1 MQGARPTTW
10 PMPCLRME
18 HGAGRA
24 RVHSYAP
31 TVPSTDSEPSSESSP
46 SASGSE
52 SSSAS
57 GTSKSTPGALV
68 QRFVVVPARRVIGLE
83 PTPPGG
89 AVATLHGDE
98 QEAPGLNPSETN
110 QLRNIRR
117 FGAAGALLMAIG
129 ALGAGAQ
136 PVLQNPIAG
145 VRLLSLPSRMATTAL
160 TVTMTG
166 TVIVVLA
173 WLLLGRFALGR
184 TRSGTTPRRLT
195 RSQMDRTLL
204 LWILPLSVAP
214 PMFSRDVY
222 SYLAQSE
229 ITARG
234 LDPYEVG
241 PVDALGAD
249 NVLTRTVPNIWRE
262 TPAPYGPLFLWMGR
276 GITYLTGENIVA
288 GIFLHRLLALA
299 GVALIVWSLPR
310 LARRCGVAS
319 VTALW
324 LGAANPLVLFH
335 LVAGIHNEALMI
347 GLMLAGTEL
356 ALRAIE
362 RAGPLRSTDI
372 AFLVGGAGLIALSS
386 AIKIPSLIALGFVGM
401 ALSRR
406 WGGTLRSVM
415 YAALLLGSIA
425 VVVQVAVSLGSGLGF
440 GWINTLGTAGV
451 VRSWMS
457 IPTILGLGTGFVGV
471 LLGLGDHTTAVL
483 GLTRP
488 IAAVVAGII
497 VVRMLIAVL
506 RGRLHPV
513 GALGVA
519 LGAVVLLFPVV
530 QPWYLL
536 WAVIPLAAWATTPSF
551 RRPAIAFSSL
561 VSVIL
566 MPNGSE
572 YQPFQIVQAAVV
584 TILTIAVLYLLTR
597 NRMPWPI
604 RTGPP
609 ERDRSSDEYAESS

>member
-1 MQGARPTTW
+1 MVR
-10 PMPCLRME
+10 
-18 HGAGRA
+18 
-24 RVHSYAP
+24 
-31 TVPSTDSEPSSESSP
+31 
-46 SASGSE
+46 
-52 SSSAS
+52 
-57 GTSKSTPGALV
+57 
-68 QRFVVVPARRVIGLE
+68 RFVLAPARRVIGLE
-83 PTPPGG
+83 PTPPGSV
-89 AVATLHGDE
+89 VATLHGDE
-98 QEAPGLNPSETN
+98 QEAPGLNPSETG

-136 PVLQNPIAG
+136 PVLQNPVFG
-145 VRLLSLPSRMATTAL
+145 VRFLSLPSRMATSAL

-166 TVIVVLA
+166 TVIVVIA
-173 WLLLGRFALGR
+173 WLLLGRFALGQ
-184 TRSGTTPRRLT
+184 TRSGTIPRRLS
-195 RSQMDRTLL
+195 RSQMDRTLM

-241 PVDALGAD
+241 PATALGVD
-249 NVLTRTVPNIWRE
+249 NVLTRTVPTIWRD

-299 GVALIVWSLPR
+299 GVALIVWALPR

-319 VTALW
+319 VSALW
-324 LGAANPLVLFH
+324 LGAANPLLLFH

-347 GLMLAGTEL
+347 GIMLAGTEF
-356 ALRAIE
+356 ALRAVE
-362 RAGPLRSTDI
+362 RTGALRRIDF
-372 AFLVGGAGLIALSS
+372 AFLIGGAALIALSS
-386 AIKIPSLIALGFVGM
+386 TVKIPSLIALGFVGM
-401 ALSRR
+401 ALSKR
-406 WGGTLRSVM
+406 WGGTLRSVV
-415 YAALLLGSIA
+415 YVALLLGTVVI
-425 VVVQVAVSLGSGLGF
+425 VVQVAVSLGSGLGF
-440 GWINTLGTAGV
+440 GWIDTLGTAGV

-488 IAAVVAGII
+488 IAAVVAGVI

-506 RGRLHPV
+506 RGRVHPV

-572 YQPFQIVQAAVV
+572 YQPFQIVQAAVM
-584 TILTIAVLYLLTR
+584 TILTIAVLYLITR
-597 NRMPWPI
+597 NRLPWPI

-609 ERDRSSDEYAESS
+609 AQGRTADEYAESS

>member
-1 MQGARPTTW
+1 V
-10 PMPCLRME
+10 E
-18 HGAGRA
+18 HGAGRL
-24 RVHSYAP
+24 RVPRYAP

-46 SASGSE
+46 SARGSE
-52 SSSAS
+52 SLPAPGTPKSGSA
-57 GTSKSTPGALV
+57 ALV
-68 QRFVVVPARRVIGLE
+68 HRFVLTPARRVIGLE

-98 QEAPGLNPSETN
+98 QEAPGLNPTETN

-241 PVDALGAD
+241 PATALGVD
-249 NVLTRTVPNIWRE
+249 NVLTRTVPNIWRD

-288 GIFLHRLLALA
+288 GIFLHRVLAIA

-324 LGAANPLVLFH
+324 LGAANPLLLFH

-572 YQPFQIVQAAVV
+572 YQPFQIVQAAVM
-584 TILTIAVLYLLTR
+584 TILTIALLYLFTR
-597 NRMPWPI
+597 NRMPWPT

-609 ERDRSSDEYAESS
+609 ARDRNTDEYAESS

>member
-1 MQGARPTTW
+1 MA
-10 PMPCLRME
+10 
-18 HGAGRA
+18 
-24 RVHSYAP
+24 
-31 TVPSTDSEPSSESSP
+31 
-46 SASGSE
+46 
-52 SSSAS
+52 
-57 GTSKSTPGALV
+57 
-68 QRFVVVPARRVIGLE
+68 PARRVIGLE

-89 AVATLHGDE
+89 VVATLHGDE
-98 QEAPGLNPSETN
+98 REAPGLNAAETA

-117 FGAAGALLMAIG
+117 FGAAGALLMTIG

-145 VRLLSLPSRMATTAL
+145 VRFLSLPSRMATSAL

-184 TRSGTTPRRLT
+184 TRSGATPRRLT

-204 LWILPLSVAP
+204 LWILPLCVAP

-241 PVDALGAD
+241 PETALGVD
-249 NVLTRTVPNIWRE
+249 NVLTRTVPNIWRL

-288 GIFLHRLLALA
+288 SIFLHRLLALA
-299 GVALIVWSLPR
+299 GVALIVWALPR

-324 LGAANPLVLFH
+324 LGAANPLLLFH

-347 GLMLAGTEL
+347 GLMLAGTEF
-356 ALRAIE
+356 ALRSVE
-362 RAGPLRSTDI
+362 RPGVLRRTDV
-372 AFLVGGAGLIALSS
+372 AFLVGGAALIALSS
-386 AIKIPSLIALGFVGM
+386 TIKIPSLIALGFVGM
-401 ALSRR
+401 ALSKR
-406 WGGTLRSVM
+406 WGGTLRSVV
-415 YAALLLGSIA
+415 YVAVLLGAI
-425 VVVQVAVSLGSGLGF
+425 VITVQVAVSLGSGLGF

-551 RRPAIAFSSL
+551 RRPAIAFSAL

-572 YQPFQIVQAAVV
+572 YQPFQIVQAAVM
-584 TILTIAVLYLLTR
+584 TILTVAVLYLLTR
-597 NRMPWPI
+597 NRMPWPT
-604 RTGPP
+604 RSQPP
-609 ERDRSSDEYAESS
+609 ERDRRADEYAESS

>member
-1 MQGARPTTW
+1 MVA
-10 PMPCLRME
+10 
-18 HGAGRA
+18 
-24 RVHSYAP
+24 
-31 TVPSTDSEPSSESSP
+31 
-46 SASGSE
+46 
-52 SSSAS
+52 
-57 GTSKSTPGALV
+57 
-68 QRFVVVPARRVIGLE
+68 PARRVIGLDA
-83 PTPPGG
+83 TAPGG
-89 AVATLHGDE
+89 GVATLHGDE
-98 QEAPGLNPSETN
+98 REAPGLDSAETV

-117 FGAAGALLMAIG
+117 FGAAGTVLMAIG

-145 VRLLSLPSRMATTAL
+145 VRFLSLPSRMATSAL

-166 TVIVVLA
+166 TVLVVLA

-184 TRSGTTPRRLT
+184 TRSGNVPRRLT
-195 RSQMDRTLL
+195 RSQMDRTLM
-204 LWILPLSVAP
+204 LWILPLCVAP

-241 PVDALGAD
+241 PQTALGAD

-262 TPAPYGPLFLWMGR
+262 TPAPYGPLFLWVGR

-288 GIFLHRLLALA
+288 GIFLHRLLALV
-299 GVALIVWSLPR
+299 GVALIVWALPR

-362 RAGPLRSTDI
+362 HTGTMRKADI

-386 AIKIPSLIALGFVGM
+386 TVKIPSLIALGFVGM

-406 WGGTLRSVM
+406 WGGTLKSVVC
-415 YAALLLGSIA
+415 AALLLGSIA
-425 VVVQVAVSLGSGLGF
+425 VIVQVAVSLGSGLGF
-440 GWINTLGTAGV
+440 GWIHTLGTAGV

-483 GLTRP
+483 SLTRP
-488 IAAVVAGII
+488 IAAVVAGVI

-572 YQPFQIVQAAVV
+572 YLPFQIVQAAVM
-584 TILTIAVLYLLTR
+584 TIVAIAVLYLLTR
-597 NRMPWPI
+597 KRMPWPT

-609 ERDRSSDEYAESS
+609 ARDRSAEEYAESS

>member
-1 MQGARPTTW
+1 MHR
-10 PMPCLRME
+10 
-18 HGAGRA
+18 
-24 RVHSYAP
+24 YAP

-52 SSSAS
+52 SASAS

-98 QEAPGLNPSETN
+98 QEAPGLNPSETT

-184 TRSGTTPRRLT
+184 TRSGNTPRRLT

-204 LWILPLSVAP
+204 LWILPLCVAP

-288 GIFLHRLLALA
+288 GIFLHRLLALV

-324 LGAANPLVLFH
+324 LGAANPLLLFH

-362 RAGPLRSTDI
+362 RSGSLRSTDI

-386 AIKIPSLIALGFVGM
+386 TIKIPSLIALGFVGM

-425 VVVQVAVSLGSGLGF
+425 VAVQVAVSLGSGLGF

-572 YQPFQIVQAAVV
+572 YQPFQIVQAAVL
-584 TILTIAVLYLLTR
+584 TILTIAVLYLFTR

-609 ERDRSSDEYAESS
+609 ARDRSTDEYAESS

>member
-1 MQGARPTTW
+1 MSLARH
-10 PMPCLRME
+10 R
-18 HGAGRA
+18 
-24 RVHSYAP
+24 YAP
-31 TVPSTDSEPSSESSP
+31 SVRPSKETVRDAGDRYLVGPVRRLFGLDAT
-46 SASGSE
+46 A
-52 SSSAS
+52 
-57 GTSKSTPGALV
+57 PG
-68 QRFVVVPARRVIGLE
+68 R
-83 PTPPGG
+83 T
-89 AVATLHGDE
+89 VAQLHDNE
-98 QEAPGLNPSETN
+98 VEAPGLNPAESG

-136 PVLQNPIAG
+136 PVLQNPVAG
-145 VRLLSLPSRMATTAL
+145 VRLLSLPSRMASSAL

-166 TVIVVLA
+166 TVMVVLA

-184 TRSGTTPRRLT
+184 TRKGALPRRLT

-204 LWILPLSVAP
+204 LWILPLCVAP

-234 LDPYEVG
+234 LDPYEIG
-241 PVDALGAD
+241 PQSALGAD

-276 GITYLTGENIVA
+276 GIASITGENIVA
-288 GIFLHRLLALA
+288 GIFLHRLLALV
-299 GVALIVWSLPR
+299 GIALIVWALPR

-319 VTALW
+319 VSALW
-324 LGAANPLVLFH
+324 LGAANPLLLFH

-362 RAGPLRSTDI
+362 KVGPMGRPDI
-372 AFLVGGAGLIALSS
+372 AFLFTGAALIALSS
-386 AIKIPSLIALGFVGM
+386 TVKIPSLIALGFVGM

-406 WGGTLRSVM
+406 WGGTLRAVL
-415 YAALLLGSIA
+415 YAALILGLITAAVHVGVSI
-425 VVVQVAVSLGSGLGF
+425 GSGLGF
-440 GWINTLGTAGV
+440 GWIDTLGTANK

-457 IPTILGLGTGFVGV
+457 IPTILGLGTGFAGV

-483 GLTRP
+483 SITRP
-488 IAAVVAGII
+488 IAATVAAII
-497 VVRMLIAVL
+497 VARMLVAVL

-519 LGAVVLLFPVV
+519 LGALVLLFPVV

-536 WAVIPLAAWATTPSF
+536 WAVIPLAAWATTRSF
-551 RRPAIAFSSL
+551 RVPTIVFSSI

-566 MPNGSE
+566 MPNGGE
-572 YQPFQIVQAAVV
+572 YLPFQIAQAAVV
-584 TILTIAVLYLLTR
+584 TIATVGVLYFFTR
-597 NRMPWPI
+597 GSLPWPT
-604 RTGPP
+604 TGPARR
-609 ERDRSSDEYAESS
+609 ERSTGEYAESS